1 MNILTYSAVVVND
14 ISDSII
20 SSIDVW
26 YYLSSSSTK
35 LLGGEWTTTAP
46 EWVDGYFYWQK
57 TVTTYADESISETD
71 PVCISGT
78 SGSTGTGI
86 ESLTEEY
93 YLSTSKEEQIG
104 GTWSTTPPE
113 WVYGKYM
120 WTRTKITYKN
130 PYSVEYTTPI
140 CDSSWEA
147 INEIEIGARNL
158 ILNSTFAN
166 EDIHWNFNSLKKEF
180 GIDGTY
186 KYAKFSSTSS
196 GDTGSNR
203 LHTNEFSTGSG
214 HQANKQYTLS
224 FYAKTSVNNSKIH
237 AGWVSGLNEFTIT
250 TTWKRYNVTYTPTRT
265 GSLTFYID
273 NANVELYLSQVQLEF
288 GNQVTDWEIAPED
301 LQEQIDKHTTTIKQV
316 SLKVDAN
323 EKSITEKVW
332 QSDITNEIN
341 NYDKS
346 SVQTIRDQVVTVK
359 KDITGIQNTVS
370 DVKTEVSKK
379 ADGTKVTKLE
389 ETVSQNKQEADGF
402 VQTVEHKFNTMTVG
416 AVNKLRNYQ
425 TLSFDDYY
433 IFPTSGE
440 TQENRQYVEEVEETI
455 GDEIV
460 KVGHISVTE
469 ESIFHFSSVLMD
481 VGDYTFQSTM
491 KSNVQNT
498 EILVSGN
505 SITLETYWSDFSY
518 SFNISEKTLFN
529 IILPAGEYWFYKSQL
544 EEGSIPSTISPA
556 PSDMEGA
563 ITDAK
568 SEFRQLADEISG
580 QVSDL
585 NGQVSQLSITSE
597 ETSLRAGSSEDAIN
611 ELNQITIPELQN
623 KQAELE
629 DAQKNTAAE
638 LVTTKESIEGRV
650 ADLENDSPKLSQ
662 VVQTA
667 DGFKYKFAELGMA
680 EEGWEIE
687 NIHTVTEINK
697 NGIVISDTDEAAGV
711 SESKEGNTT
720 VIKANEFSEYVNDG
734 TQEGYGEQMLL
745 INKEYVYTT
754 RLKAKTGLD
763 IGGSIKIVPGSYD
776 GVKAIN
782 FISADG
788 TS

>member
-35 LLGGEWTTTAP
+35 LLGGEWATTAP

-196 GDTGSNR
+196 GDTGSNG
-203 LHTNEFSTGSG
+203 LYTNEFSTGSG

-250 TTWKRYNVTYTPTRT
+250 TTWERYNVTYTPTRT
-265 GSLTFYID
+265 GNLTFYID

-288 GNQVTDWEIAPED
+288 GNQVTDWKIAPED

-491 KSNVQNT
+491 KSNVNNT

-518 SFNISEKTLFN
+518 SFNISEKT
-529 IILPAGEYWFYKSQL
+529 
-544 EEGSIPSTISPA
+544 
-556 PSDMEGA
+556 
-563 ITDAK
+563 
-568 SEFRQLADEISG
+568 
-580 QVSDL
+580 
-585 NGQVSQLSITSE
+585 
-597 ETSLRAGSSEDAIN
+597 
-611 ELNQITIPELQN
+611 
-623 KQAELE
+623 
-629 DAQKNTAAE
+629 
-638 LVTTKESIEGRV
+638 
-650 ADLENDSPKLSQ
+650 
-662 VVQTA
+662 
-667 DGFKYKFAELGMA
+667 
-680 EEGWEIE
+680 
-687 NIHTVTEINK
+687 
-697 NGIVISDTDEAAGV
+697 
-711 SESKEGNTT
+711 
-720 VIKANEFSEYVNDG
+720 
-734 TQEGYGEQMLL
+734 
-745 INKEYVYTT
+745 
-754 RLKAKTGLD
+754 
-763 IGGSIKIVPGSYD
+763 
-776 GVKAIN
+776 
-782 FISADG
+782 
-788 TS
+788 